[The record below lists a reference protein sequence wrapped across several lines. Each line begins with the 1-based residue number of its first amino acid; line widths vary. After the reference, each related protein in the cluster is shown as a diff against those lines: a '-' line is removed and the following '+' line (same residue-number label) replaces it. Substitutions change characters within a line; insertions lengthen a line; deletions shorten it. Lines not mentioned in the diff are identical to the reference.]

1 MPMEPLELAAASPEL
16 KDRLQALDVRSCL
29 GCGACASGCPIPG
42 TPGME
47 GFDPRVAVRLI
58 NMGRVDEVA
67 ASVFPWVCTSCGRCA
82 HACPMGIDL
91 TLVFGLLRGLVPR
104 DKVPGTL
111 EKGVAS
117 VLETGNTLAIPL
129 EDFLDTLEDI
139 GSELAEEECPG
150 FYVPVDKKGA
160 EFLVFLNSKEV
171 FGDFDDMKWWWR
183 IFYAARENWT
193 VPSRNW
199 EAEDWGLF
207 TGNLDVSLVLAK
219 RKIELMRTLGAA
231 RLLMPECGGGSFGCR
246 LGMKTCSLEDPA
258 QQVHFLYFYEY
269 LLDRIASGRI
279 RLDASRN
286 AGRTYV
292 WHDACKHGREL
303 ERHFGRGFYEEPRAI
318 LAQCVGQENM
328 VEMTPNRANNFCCGA
343 GGGNWP
349 MPFEKESAAHG
360 RFKIAQINACRAD
373 VVVVGCANCRDQ
385 LQKRLPRFYPGQCRY
400 EVKYLW
406 QLVAETMIAEPWSEA
421 EIARAGELAR
431 LQHRH
436 FQAELDGGF

>member
-1 MPMEPLELAAASPEL
+1 MEPLELAVASPEL
-16 KDRLQALDVRSCL
+16 QDRLQALDVRSCL

-47 GFDPRVAVRLI
+47 GFDPRVAVRLLA
-58 NMGRVDEVA
+58 MGREAEAA
-67 ASVFPWVCTSCGRCA
+67 ASPFPWVCTSCGRCS
-82 HACPMGIDL
+82 HVCPMGIDL
-91 TLVFGLLRGLVPR
+91 TAVFSLLRSLVPR
-104 DKVPGTL
+104 ANVPGTL

-129 EDFLDTLEDI
+129 EDFLDTLSDI
-139 GSELAEEECPG
+139 GGELAEEECPG
-150 FYVPVDKKGA
+150 FYVPVDKQGA
-160 EFLVFLNSKEV
+160 DLLVFLHSKEV
-171 FGDFDDMKWWWR
+171 FGDFDDLKWWWR
-183 IFYAARENWT
+183 IFYNARENWT

-207 TGNLDVSLVLAK
+207 TGNPDVSLVLAR
-219 RKIELMRTLGAA
+219 RKLDLMRSLGAA
-231 RLLMPECGGGSFGCR
+231 RLLIPDCGGGSYGCR
-246 LGMKTCSLEDPA
+246 MGLKICALKDPSR
-258 QQVHFLYFYEY
+258 QVDSVYFYDY
-269 LLDRIASGRI
+269 LLERITSGRL
-279 RLDASRN
+279 RLDPTRN

-303 ERHFGRGFYEEPRAI
+303 ERHFGKGYYDEPRAI
-318 LAQCVGQENM
+318 LAACVGQENVVAM
-328 VEMTPNRANNFCCGA
+328 DPDRANNFCCGA

-360 RFKIAQINACRAD
+360 RFKVAQLEACRAD

-385 LQKRLPRFYPGQCRY
+385 LQKRLPRFYPGRCRY

-406 QLVAETMIAEPWSEA
+406 QLVAETMIFTPWSQTEIEA
-421 EIARAGELAR
+421 AQERSR
-431 LQHRH
+431 LQQRH